1 MWVRVGCGMQP
12 ATSINLLEKFSRFSD
27 QWSPK
32 VIAELN
38 DIQFKLARLEG
49 EFVWHRH
56 DDTDEAFFVVEGTLH
71 MLLRDG
77 EITVPAGS
85 LYVVPKGVEHCPVA
99 DSECVVMII
108 EPRNVVNTG
117 NTGGSRTA
125 PNDVWI

>member
-1 MWVRVGCGMQP
+1 MQP
-12 ATSINLLEKFSRFSD
+12 AASIDLLEKCSRFSD

-38 DIQFKLARLEG
+38 DVQFKLARLEG

-56 DDTDEAFFVVEGTLH
+56 DDTDEAFFVVEGTLRI
-71 MLLRDG
+71 LLRDG
-77 EITVPAGS
+77 EITIPAGS

-99 DSECVVMII
+99 DTECLVMII

-117 NTGGSRTA
+117 TAGGDRTA